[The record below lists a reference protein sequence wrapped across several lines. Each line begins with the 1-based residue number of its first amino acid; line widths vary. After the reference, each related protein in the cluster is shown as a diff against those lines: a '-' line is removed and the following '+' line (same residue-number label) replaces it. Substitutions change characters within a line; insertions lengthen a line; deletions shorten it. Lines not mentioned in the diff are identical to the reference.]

1 MDHGKLSSRGRMAL
15 LVVVVATA
23 LVLVLAAAAFADA
36 PTVTITGPQ
45 YYTMSPSPSPSPT
58 AAVPAVHSPEVSLY
72 LQANNPD
79 ANAYRLSNNGGTTWG
94 DVELFGLLYPYAS
107 YPYRWWGLFNETSD
121 PAATLDG
128 SHTVTAQ
135 FSTDEGT
142 TWGASVSATT
152 LLDTQLPIV
161 TACEGYWN
169 NNFPYKL
176 TARDQI
182 NLAGV
187 QTIYYSVDAGALV
200 AVQNTQPLGT
210 KAPLTTTFD
219 LAGETGTE
227 HNVSYAAM
235 DYAGNYSFGN
245 VYDSARLVK
254 GRDLGRIRYLDTA
267 YVTIDRT
274 APTVKARGVGKS
286 WHYAPVAVRF
296 SATDDDAGVCTIQ
309 YSITGKK
316 ATKPGAWTVG
326 NSVLVTSYGKHKV
339 WYQAVDAAQ
348 PMGNASAPAWVMVKI
363 HR

>member
-1 MDHGKLSSRGRMAL
+1 MAL

-23 LVLVLAAAAFADA
+23 LVLVLAAAAFAAD

-45 YYTMSPSPSPSPT
+45 YYTMSPSPSASPT
-58 AAVPAVHSPEVSLY
+58 AAAPAVHSPEVSLY

-79 ANAYRLSNNGGTTWG
+79 ANAYRLSNDGGTTWG
-94 DVELFGLLYPYAS
+94 DVELFGPLHPGSS
-107 YPYRWWGLFNETSD
+107 YPYDWWGLFNRMSD

-128 SHTVTAQ
+128 PHTVTAQ
-135 FSTDEGT
+135 FSIDEGT

-152 LLDTQLPIV
+152 LLDTQEPIV

-187 QTIYYSVDAGALV
+187 QTLYYSVDAGALV

-219 LAGETGTE
+219 LPGETGTE
-227 HNVSYAAM
+227 HNVSFAAM

-245 VYDSARLVK
+245 VYDTARRAK
-254 GRDLGRIRYLDTA
+254 ARGIGRIGYLVTA

-296 SATDDDAGVCTIQ
+296 SATDADAGVAGIQ
-309 YSITGKK
+309 YSVTGKK
-316 ATKPGAWTVG
+316 ATKPGTWTDG

>member
-1 MDHGKLSSRGRMAL
+1 MDHGTLSSRGRIAL
-15 LVVVVATA
+15 LVVVAATA
-23 LVLVLAAAAFADA
+23 LVLVLAAAAFAA
-36 PTVTITGPQ
+36 EPTVTITGPQ

-58 AAVPAVHSPEVSLY
+58 AAVPAVHSPEVHLY

-94 DVELFGLLYPYAS
+94 DIELIPSAS
-107 YPYRWWGLFNETSD
+107 YPYNYWGLFNETSD
-121 PAATLDG
+121 PASTLDG

-152 LLDTQLPIV
+152 LLDTQFPIV
-161 TACEGYWN
+161 SACQGYWN
-169 NNFPYKL
+169 NNFPYEL

-200 AVQNTQPLGT
+200 AVQNSQPLGT
-210 KAPLTTTFD
+210 NAPLTTTFD
-219 LAGETGTE
+219 LPGETGTE
-227 HNVSYAAM
+227 HNVSFAAM
-235 DYAGNYSFGN
+235 DYAGNFSFGDLMDR
-245 VYDSARLVK
+245 VGLVQAR
-254 GRDLGRIRYLDTA
+254 GISRIRYLDTA

-296 SATDDDAGVCTIQ
+296 SATDADAGVCTIQ

-316 ATKPGAWTVG
+316 AKKAGAWTVG
-326 NSVLVTSYGKHKV
+326 NSVLVAAYGKHKV
-339 WYQAVDAAQ
+339 WYRAVDAAQ